1 MSKQYNNL
9 NDVEKYII
17 REYISWK
24 NSIIDECI
32 KIAQLEYWYSR
43 AKAVEIEHLLL
54 WNGKNK

>member
-43 AKAVEIEHLLL
+43 AKAVEIEHLL
-54 WNGKNK
+54 